1 MTKRNFTTRVV
12 PFVVTM
18 FWCGCLMAQG
28 MFGNGPE
35 LINTGEDELGE
46 HPTTS
51 LDEEGEASGPEL
63 LVFDLY
69 FSEDVSFRSG
79 DEAEFY
85 EAFQETLDEE
95 GGYAILSELDRS
107 RRFRSEALL
116 VGGDIEPEQA
126 FEFAE
131 AIGVE
136 YYLLPRVGA
145 ADSSHYTISV
155 IFGAVADGEAGLQQF
170 DETTSR
176 RVDYV
181 ERAIRSLVAEALAS
195 PLGE

>member
-1 MTKRNFTTRVV
+1 MIRRNFTTRFV

-51 LDEEGEASGPEL
+51 SDEDREATGPEL

-69 FSEDVSFRSG
+69 FSEEVSFRSG
-79 DEAEFY
+79 DEAEFE

-107 RRFRSEALL
+107 RRYRAEALL

-126 FEFAE
+126 LEFAE
-131 AIGVE
+131 AIGVD

-155 IFGAVADGEAGLQQF
+155 TFGAVADGEAGLQQF
-170 DETTSR
+170 DERTSR